1 MTSLAERIIV
11 VTGGGLG
18 RAGLVRVEATEYG
31 PRESHALYEGGR
43 AMARA
48 QHPDDC
54 VGAVLFLL
62 SPDADF
68 VTGQMLPVNGGFVF
82 N

>member
-1 MTSLAERIIV
+1 MDALPEFR
-11 VTGGGLG
+11 LL
-18 RAGLVRVEATEYG
+18 RPAT
-31 PRESHALYEGGR
+31 LDDVLQ
-43 AMARA
+43 ARA

-62 SPDADF
+62 SQDADF